1 MDSNSSSDSITSEP
15 VSNVPVQIL
24 QGAKAERPKKRA
36 LGEIFSRAFEIYRDN
51 PIMIVPSL
59 VPIAVLILS
68 MVIFAGYMG
77 LIAVFGEGGI
87 IAFSVLAGLFL
98 FLVLMIVLFFLAE
111 GMTIEMIREAS
122 SGNKADL
129 SYAWQVT
136 RTKMEP
142 LVLSSLLAGVIV
154 AFGYLLFFIP
164 GVILSFAFFFVAQA
178 VMIDDKSGTKALK
191 ASYRFVEANLSDALI
206 VVLASLTIGAVLPT
220 IPFIGPL
227 LSLFSLPYIYGLAT
241 LLYLDYKEGQSKK
254 PETAVEVS

>member
-15 VSNVPVQIL
+15 VSNVPAQIL

-77 LIAVFGEGGI
+77 LIAVFGDGGI
-87 IAFSVLAGLFL
+87 IAFSALAGLFL

-227 LSLFSLPYIYGLAT
+227 LSLLSLPYIYGLAT
-241 LLYLDYKEGQSKK
+241 LLYLDGKEGL
-254 PETAVEVS
+254 ED